1 MLCIAALC
9 AYVSM
14 LFIRPCA
21 AHLAYI
27 GFRTLG
33 LLFYPMSVVLGFDF
47 CGLFGIRLAG
57 PLPAD
62 KTVMLAL
69 VLFPFFASMLII
81 NVVLITFIPFAL

>member
-1 MLCIAALC
+1 MLYIAALY

-47 CGLFGIRLAG
+47 CGLFDRMAYGLLARCQRTK
-57 PLPAD
+57 P
-62 KTVMLAL
+62 
-69 VLFPFFASMLII
+69 
-81 NVVLITFIPFAL
+81 